1 MTASVLLFLCLLM
14 GMGVSG
20 VWARGG
26 PGTQLVLVL
35 DCSQVEGTVAV
46 QSTQGGWGGV
56 FINPAP
62 GAAIILRS
70 PGCQDLCLADLH
82 PAGTAPG
89 GRPLDIASQ
98 PLHLQT
104 FQAVSEA
111 PAKSPLSP
119 GPGKKIPGQKTSY
132 LTQKFNRPWVWL
144 ALSAVGVV
152 FVLVSAFLLLR
163 LRYEAD
169 DFEGEED
176 PGGSSGKSILRL
188 KAQVET
194 LAQEKAE
201 LEAALKEKTREIHR
215 LLGKKAELEAALER
229 IQKKSRENLQALGE
243 MEKKLEIAEQEVQG
257 VRQEYMA
264 LYARNQQ
271 GKETLKKN

>member
-1 MTASVLLFLCLLM
+1 K
-14 GMGVSG
+14 
-20 VWARGG
+20 
-26 PGTQLVLVL
+26 
-35 DCSQVEGTVAV
+35 
-46 QSTQGGWGGV
+46 
-56 FINPAP
+56 
-62 GAAIILRS
+62 IL
-70 PGCQDLCLADLH
+70 
-82 PAGTAPG
+82 
-89 GRPLDIASQ
+89 
-98 PLHLQT
+98 
-104 FQAVSEA
+104 
-111 PAKSPLSP
+111 
-119 GPGKKIPGQKTSY
+119 GQKTSS

-188 KAQVET
+188 KAQVEI

-201 LEAALKEKTREIHR
+201 LEAALKEKTQEIHR
-215 LLGKKAELEAALER
+215 LLGKKAELEASLER
-229 IQKKSRENLQALGE
+229 IQKNSRENFKALGE